1 MNKFTFLRFC
11 AFLPTRFLNA
21 ASCFFLPR
29 LEGSGNDLIPC
40 EAFLLSGKF
49 KFFTCVW
56 LEKNAILMGKYSSEV
71 IHQMLQFVIEI

>member
-11 AFLPTRFLNA
+11 AFLPTRFLN

-40 EAFLLSGKF
+40 EAFFCLESL
-49 KFFTCVW
+49 FFTCVW
-56 LEKNAILMGKYSSEV
+56 SEKNAILMGKYSSEV